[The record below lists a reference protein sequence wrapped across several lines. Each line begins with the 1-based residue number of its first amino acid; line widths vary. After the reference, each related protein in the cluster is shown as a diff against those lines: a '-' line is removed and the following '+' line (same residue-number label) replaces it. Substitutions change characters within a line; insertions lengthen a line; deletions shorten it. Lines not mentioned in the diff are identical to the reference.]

1 MGIVIKQSINNSI
14 ITYIGIAIG
23 AINVLWLF
31 PKYLNPEEIG
41 LLRLIIDIP
50 MLFAYFTQVGA
61 SSLSDRF
68 YSHFKNGNKNNG
80 FLFLILFYPLIS
92 FILFSIGFIALKE
105 VWVDIYSE
113 KSAILINYLNFIVP
127 LTFFM
132 MYIFIFEAFLRAN
145 FNISASSFV
154 REVVL
159 RLLFTAIVL
168 CYHIGWINL
177 DGMVY
182 LYIVSYAASLIFL
195 IFYTNKLDL
204 LHIKPDFTLLNKTKV
219 KEMGTYI
226 LYLIPGVAGAMI
238 ISKIDS
244 LMLGSMEG
252 LTNVAIYS
260 LAFFIGTV
268 VEVPRKSLSL
278 ISIPLVAIASQENDL
293 PKINELYKKNSLI
306 QLAAGMLIFLL
317 IWINVDDLLSLIP
330 QSDIYSEGKYVIL
343 FIGLSKLFE
352 MITSING
359 EIIQF
364 SKYYR
369 YNIAFVIVLSVF
381 TTAANFIL
389 IPIFSING
397 AAFALLLNIVLVN
410 ILKTYVVWNKM
421 SVHPFSIKMLH
432 IIFFGLLICLLFGFV
447 DYKSE
452 SIVLIL
458 LTIALKSA
466 FVVLCYLFVLKK
478 FKVSEDIT
486 NTLNTIYT
494 TLLSKIKKS

>member
-1 MGIVIKQSINNSI
+1 MGIIIKQSINNSI
-14 ITYIGIAIG
+14 ITYIGITIG

-80 FLFLILFYPLIS
+80 FLFLILVYPLVS
-92 FILFSIGFIALKE
+92 FILFAIGFVVLKD
-105 VWVDIYSE
+105 VWVSIYSE

-145 FNISASSFV
+145 FNISISSFV

-159 RLLFTAIVL
+159 RLMFTFIII
-168 CYHIGWINL
+168 CYHFDLINL
-177 DGMVY
+177 DGMIY
-182 LYIVSYAASLIFL
+182 LYIISYAASLLFL
-195 IFYTNKLDL
+195 IIYTKKIKLLD
-204 LHIKPDFTLLNKTKV
+204 IKPDFTLLNKTKV
-219 KEMGTYI
+219 KEMGTYV

-252 LTNVAIYS
+252 LTNVAVYS

-268 VEVPRKSLSL
+268 VEVPRKSLSQ
-278 ISIPLVAIASQENDL
+278 ISIPLVSIASQENDVS
-293 PKINELYKKNSLI
+293 KIDELYKKNSLI

-343 FIGLSKLFE
+343 FIGLSKLVE
-352 MITSING
+352 MSTSING

-369 YNIAFVIVLSVF
+369 YNIAFVVVLSVF

-389 IPIFSING
+389 IPLFSING
-397 AAFALLLNIVLVN
+397 AALALLLNIIIVN
-410 ILKTYVVWNKM
+410 ILKTVVVWNKIG
-421 SVHPFSIKMLH
+421 VQPFSIKMVH
-432 IIFFGLLICLLFGFV
+432 IIFFGMLICLIFGCV
-447 DYKSE
+447 TYKAE
-452 SIVLIL
+452 SIVLTL
-458 LTIALKSA
+458 LTIALKSG
-466 FVVLCYLFVLKK
+466 FVLLCYLFVLKK
-478 FKVSEDIT
+478 FNVSEDIT
-486 NTLNTIYT
+486 ITLDKVYT
-494 TLLSKIKKS
+494 TVISKIKK